1 MIIQIVILFKAQKF
15 STSMC
20 LYNISGQIVRM
31 KWKRCNPPL
40 PSHWINNGQPS
51 LVP

>member
-1 MIIQIVILFKAQKF
+1 MHFKKEINYYDYTNCYIVQAQTF

-31 KWKRCNPPL
+31 T
-40 PSHWINNGQPS
+40 
-51 LVP
+51 